1 MLMCYTCLL
10 NQFVADSW
18 GFPKIG
24 CLVLFLRKDEL
35 KVYCDEPVTGPGMVI
50 REMNHGW
57 ICFFNL
63 LAMAKKMGSS
73 VDYIYYKR
81 GVVEESLANL
91 CSIVSDADVTEMM
104 RRYDDLRKISIVLMK
119 RKASRP
125 MSRQ

>member
-1 MLMCYTCLL
+1 VNKATLGYTDLLMCYTCLL

-35 KVYCDEPVTGPGMVI
+35 KVYCDEPVTDPGMVI
-50 REMNHGW
+50 RGMNHGW

-63 LAMAKKMGSS
+63 LA
-73 VDYIYYKR
+73 

-104 RRYDDLRKISIVLMK
+104 RCYDDLRKQALS
-119 RKASRP
+119 
-125 MSRQ
+125 